1 MVQKKT
7 ITDCLGE
14 LIVLSTA
21 TKALLRKT
29 SVSQEVIVEFKKD
42 CMKVLTHVVE
52 KIQER

>member
-7 ITDCLGE
+7 ITDCLCE

-21 TKALLRKT
+21 TKALFRKA
-29 SVSQEVIVEFKKD
+29 SVSQEVIIEFKKD
-42 CMKVLTHVVE
+42 CMKILTHVVE